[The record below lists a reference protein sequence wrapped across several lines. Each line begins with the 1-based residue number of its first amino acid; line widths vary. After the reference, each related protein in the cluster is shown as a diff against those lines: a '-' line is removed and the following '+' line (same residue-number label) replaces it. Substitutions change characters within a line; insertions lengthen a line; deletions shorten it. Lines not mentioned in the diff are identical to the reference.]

1 MTTYI
6 IALVVFSLAYALI
19 ISEKIHRT
27 VVGIDKEKVITD
39 LREQYMKSLTGYNSI
54 KNNASVDSEDLNKF
68 NSNLKKILGKNKDF
82 YLYGDRNFID

>member
-1 MTTYI
+1 
-6 IALVVFSLAYALI
+6 
-19 ISEKIHRT
+19 
-27 VVGIDKEKVITD
+27 
-39 LREQYMKSLTGYNSI
+39 MKSLTGYNSI